1 MRDVRAMVG
10 RTHERDLVVDA
21 LGLTGGG
28 GGVVVLS
35 GDAGIGK
42 TRLLRDVVGRAQ
54 RDGRLI
60 AAGHCVAEAGIDLP
74 YLPFAELI
82 STLHTAAPEVI
93 DEVAVTHPALA
104 QLLAGTPSR
113 TQVRASTGPGLLAE
127 AVHAAL
133 TRVASAHGVLV
144 VVEDVHWADHSSRDL
159 LTLLMT
165 RGFSAPVGLVVSYRA
180 DDLHRR
186 HPLHS
191 TLGVW
196 ARLPEVTRVHLDP
209 LPTDDMW
216 TLVRSL
222 TDADDEQV
230 ARIVDRAAG
239 NAFFAEELIA
249 GGNELGADLG
259 RVLRAR
265 FEQLDPASQRV
276 VQAAAVM
283 SRRLSHDLLQAVV
296 ELAPDELDAALVA
309 AVDHQT
315 LETDADDAYGFR
327 HALVAEAIRDD
338 LLPGQRRRLHKAFAT
353 ALAERPELGTASD
366 LARHAAASGDADTA
380 VTAGIAAGDT
390 ALALGGP
397 REASGWFEQVLTWMA
412 EDDERR
418 DDATTQAALA
428 AAASGDV
435 GRGVHLITDRLNHSG
450 ERTPARARLLATYV
464 TLARVYNEPP
474 DLLDRACEA
483 VRLTEGL
490 NDRTRLQALVAQVQ
504 VLADLDRYREALAA
518 SEAALAL
525 ADDLDATDL
534 ATDLRTILVAWD
546 SEDADLPQVE
556 ARLLDIVRSRPMDH
570 PTHVRAYYRL
580 GLVEMERGDLPA
592 SLAHMDAATAIA
604 DRLNR
609 PWGVFE
615 AMSRMHGGRIAY
627 LLGEFDEALR
637 RLSPPGPPFPQ
648 PGYAI
653 FLSERLTVLA
663 ARDWTVDPGI
673 FESVAPYWPDDTFVA
688 LQTMIAQIELLG
700 REGNLDAIPPLVER
714 ALAQMDRDWST
725 QEQIQLRIAA
735 VLAGVLAE
743 ADPSDPDV
751 RRRLVATLER
761 LTERTTPL
769 IVAGR
774 LGVESESWARR
785 LEAELLHLD
794 WLAGQVSDAGRL
806 VEAWRSAVTAF
817 DGWGNTY
824 QSARCRVRLATVLV
838 AAGDLSAARREA
850 ERVRKAATDLP
861 SEPLRRLLAAV
872 PGLTAT
878 TATGRAPGQ
887 DLTPREQEIL
897 ALLALG
903 RSNGQIGRQLFISTK
918 TASVHVSNI
927 LSKLGVGSRG
937 EAVAV
942 ARERGLL

>member
-1 MRDVRAMVG
+1 
-10 RTHERDLVVDA
+10 
-21 LGLTGGG
+21 
-28 GGVVVLS
+28 
-35 GDAGIGK
+35 
-42 TRLLRDVVGRAQ
+42 
-54 RDGRLI
+54 
-60 AAGHCVAEAGIDLP
+60 
-74 YLPFAELI
+74 
-82 STLHTAAPEVI
+82 
-93 DEVAVTHPALA
+93 
-104 QLLAGTPSR
+104 
-113 TQVRASTGPGLLAE
+113 
-127 AVHAAL
+127 
-133 TRVASAHGVLV
+133 
-144 VVEDVHWADHSSRDL
+144 
-159 LTLLMT
+159 
-165 RGFSAPVGLVVSYRA
+165 
-180 DDLHRR
+180 
-186 HPLHS
+186 
-191 TLGVW
+191 
-196 ARLPEVTRVHLDP
+196 
-209 LPTDDMW
+209 
-216 TLVRSL
+216 
-222 TDADDEQV
+222 
-230 ARIVDRAAG
+230 
-239 NAFFAEELIA
+239 
-249 GGNELGADLG
+249 
-259 RVLRAR
+259 
-265 FEQLDPASQRV
+265 
-276 VQAAAVM
+276 
-283 SRRLSHDLLQAVV
+283 
-296 ELAPDELDAALVA
+296 
-309 AVDHQT
+309 
-315 LETDADDAYGFR
+315 
-327 HALVAEAIRDD
+327 
-338 LLPGQRRRLHKAFAT
+338 
-353 ALAERPELGTASD
+353 
-366 LARHAAASGDADTA
+366 
-380 VTAGIAAGDT
+380 
-390 ALALGGP
+390 
-397 REASGWFEQVLTWMA
+397 
-412 EDDERR
+412 
-418 DDATTQAALA
+418 
-428 AAASGDV
+428 
-435 GRGVHLITDRLNHSG
+435 
-450 ERTPARARLLATYV
+450 
-464 TLARVYNEPP
+464 
-474 DLLDRACEA
+474 
-483 VRLTEGL
+483 
-490 NDRTRLQALVAQVQ
+490 
-504 VLADLDRYREALAA
+504 
-518 SEAALAL
+518 
-525 ADDLDATDL
+525 
-534 ATDLRTILVAWD
+534 
-546 SEDADLPQVE
+546 
-556 ARLLDIVRSRPMDH
+556 MDH

-806 VEAWRSAVTAF
+806 VGAWRSAVTAF
-817 DGWGNTY
+817 DGWGNAY